1 MTALAGSC
9 ALAMTSNAMAATNGP
24 TTSPEAI
31 GVYANGLV
39 SITNSADETTI
50 GQTATDP
57 SVSITGYL
65 TASTLSA
72 TVVSANYDYAS
83 VADLST
89 ILAGPTITS
98 GTITE
103 YCVTTAAGTFS
114 SYAVIENLVIG
125 SLSFNGTVYQTD
137 YALGV
142 SGVLTV
148 TLNQEVTG
156 PASETGSETWNAID
170 ISVGTGGSTE
180 DIDIASATC
189 GPYTVGAATPLASG
203 LGLGIGLGGLGL
215 FGGTYATIRIR
226 RRNAAGVAI

>member
-1 MTALAGSC
+1 
-9 ALAMTSNAMAATNGP
+9 MTSNAMAATNGP

-31 GVYANGLV
+31 GLYANGLV
-39 SITNSADETTI
+39 SVANTADETTI
-50 GQTATDP
+50 GDTASAASA
-57 SVSITGYL
+57 SVAGYV

-72 TVVSANYDYAS
+72 TVVSENYDYAS
-83 VADLST
+83 VADIAT
-89 ILAGPTITS
+89 DAGPTISS

-125 SLSFNGTVYQTD
+125 TLSFNGTVYTPNTT
-137 YALGV
+137 LGV
-142 SGVLTV
+142 TGVLTV

-156 PASETGSETWNAID
+156 PASATGSETWNAID
-170 ISVGTGGSTE
+170 IDTAGSTE

-189 GPYTVGAATPLASG
+189 GPYTALQSTPLASG
-203 LGLGIGLGGLGL
+203 LGLGLGLGGLGL